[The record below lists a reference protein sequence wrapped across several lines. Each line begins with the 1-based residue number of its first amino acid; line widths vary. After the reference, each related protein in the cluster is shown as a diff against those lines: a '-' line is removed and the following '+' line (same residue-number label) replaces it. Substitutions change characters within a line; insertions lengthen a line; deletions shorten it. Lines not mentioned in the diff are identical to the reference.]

1 MFNIGHKHLTIYILS
16 ILSGAE
22 MSSSGQNT
30 GKRLINSPT
39 NSLLFCSGFTQYVT
53 NRVSCLPTSSSDNS
67 VVSCLPISSSDN
79 SVVSCL
85 PISSSDNSVVAEV
98 CSAVSLGQITLLLK
112 GQCHEICV

>member
-79 SVVSCL
+79 SVV
-85 PISSSDNSVVAEV
+85 AEV